1 MYVNPGDA
9 EARGLHDHDLALV
22 QNDVGD
28 FKVRVKLAASVQPG
42 QVVMYHAWEP
52 YQFEHW
58 TGQQAVNPSPWKP
71 LHLVGDYG
79 QLHYR
84 FALAQPSHVSRA
96 MTVELIK
103 ADVP

>member
-1 MYVNPGDA
+1 
-9 EARGLHDHDLALV
+9 V
-22 QNDVGD
+22 QNDVGA
-28 FKVRVKLAASVQPG
+28 FKVRVKLASSVQPG

-58 TGQQAVNPSPWKP
+58 IGQQAVNPSPWKP

-96 MTVELIK
+96 MTVELTR
-103 ADVP
+103 AD